1 MHKCIRGKEKG
12 QTRQRILPG
21 ERNHMERDGQDRQ
34 MKTAIILARMYGIF
48 ETLHPVAFREN
59 EAVVALMEQW
69 AEEYLHEEYLHIEK
83 ETGKEPDLTK
93 FFEEKSRTIS

>member
-34 MKTAIILARMYGIF
+34 MKIAIILARMYGIF

-59 EAVVALMEQW
+59 EAVVALIEQW
-69 AEEYLHEEYLHIEK
+69 TEEYLHIEK
-83 ETGKEPDLTK
+83 ETGNEPDFTK

>member
-1 MHKCIRGKEKG
+1 MIKCIRGKEKG

-21 ERNHMERDGQDRQ
+21 ERNHMDRDGQDRQ

-59 EAVVALMEQW
+59 EAVVALIEQW
-69 AEEYLHEEYLHIEK
+69 TEEYLHIEK
-83 ETGKEPDLTK
+83 ETGKELDLTK